1 LSLGDSTVQDQKI
14 KVNLINA
21 IDVFEKAWNQTH
33 DFGANGRK
41 CRQLIGKYM
50 FELCKSYTGRKKF
63 MNLSQDALR
72 ALLQSDYLHVR
83 QEYDI
88 LLMVGAWAI
97 YLMEKKRDEDIKAG
111 KSTGFGPISLSSP
124 SSSYKLSTTSSA
136 KGKEKVEEDDDDDAD
151 KGLNPIVEEMICW
164 LRFGREKR
172 MKKDDGTIVPAVAI
186 SGSGF
191 GTSVTSGTV
200 APSTASGTD
209 ADADADAATEQ
220 EDVEED
226 EDLKKEF
233 KIDPWKTSEEF
244 KKQLSIAIEPFVPHI
259 RFPQMVTTNLD
270 KVEQSNL
277 VPRKYFTEAFKH
289 IVLSRQTGYKTDPAN
304 ERMRRRRYR
313 SSTWDDTRKGSNILL
328 HNDKRTVSK
337 LGSCS
342 HTTIIT
348 KDAITSGSAIWR
360 MSLKSQAGCYSAV
373 GVCSKTFN
381 VNSDILGVANNS
393 WGYAMYSGMG
403 NIGGRRTQTSGIIQA
418 GTQVMV
424 ELDRDA
430 KKIVF
435 F

>member
-1 LSLGDSTVQDQKI
+1 V
-14 KVNLINA
+14 
-21 IDVFEKAWNQTH
+21 
-33 DFGANGRK
+33 
-41 CRQLIGKYM
+41 
-50 FELCKSYTGRKKF
+50 
-63 MNLSQDALR
+63 
-72 ALLQSDYLHVR
+72 
-83 QEYDI
+83 
-88 LLMVGAWAI
+88 
-97 YLMEKKRDEDIKAG
+97 
-111 KSTGFGPISLSSP
+111 
-124 SSSYKLSTTSSA
+124 
-136 KGKEKVEEDDDDDAD
+136 EDDDEDDVD

-172 MKKDDGTIVPAVAI
+172 VKQEDGTIIVS
-186 SGSGF
+186 SGINIGMGF
-191 GTSVTSGTV
+191 GTATGTTTATTTATTTTTV
-200 APSTASGTD
+200 ASGTSSES
-209 ADADADAATEQ
+209 ADATDAGD

-233 KIDPWKTSEEF
+233 KIDLWKTSEEF
-244 KKQLSIAIEPFVPHI
+244 KQQLCIAIDPFVPHI

-277 VPRKYFTEAFKH
+277 VSRKYFTEAFKH
-289 IVLSRQTGYKTDPAN
+289 IVLSRQTGYKTDSAN

-348 KDAITSGSAIWR
+348 KDAITSGSATWR
-360 MSLKSQAGCYSAV
+360 LSLKSQAGCYSAV
-373 GVCSKTFN
+373 GVCSKMFN

-435 F
+435 YENKLQKANFASIVIDKKTPLYFALTICHSSPHEEYFLEED